1 MTQKLLYL
9 YLQTKLKI
17 KKNFKE
23 IIMVIY
29 DPQKTDK
36 FFFDEF
42 VSNLSLNSTNF
53 GTYYLWVQSV
63 TSQMLIIIYRCWI
76 FAVNPMKNT
85 FLTNPNILIYIIFF
99 IKYLWNVN
107 NIINISSIIIYTKI
121 IHIIIKTCFFH
132 IICWPIFWNVSYS

>member
-53 GTYYLWVQSV
+53 GTYYL
-63 TSQMLIIIYRCWI
+63 
-76 FAVNPMKNT
+76 
-85 FLTNPNILIYIIFF
+85 
-99 IKYLWNVN
+99 
-107 NIINISSIIIYTKI
+107 
-121 IHIIIKTCFFH
+121 
-132 IICWPIFWNVSYS
+132 

>member
-53 GTYYLWVQSV
+53 DTYYL
-63 TSQMLIIIYRCWI
+63 
-76 FAVNPMKNT
+76 
-85 FLTNPNILIYIIFF
+85 
-99 IKYLWNVN
+99 
-107 NIINISSIIIYTKI
+107 
-121 IHIIIKTCFFH
+121 
-132 IICWPIFWNVSYS
+132 